1 MSIRPCALQNPVFCR
16 LKEIYD
22 NREQEARRLRASGRK
37 VIGLWGADVPEELI
51 LAAGM
56 QPIRI
61 YAEPGGPMEE
71 ADTYLEY
78 AFDPM
83 VRAQF
88 QKVVDGSYQ
97 ELADAIAI
105 SNSTDVLIRIYL
117 YLRELNRVEQ
127 ERGLPPIAF
136 IDWLFTRRR
145 MHQERNEL
153 VMKLFWE
160 QVEAWAGHSVSGE
173 AVREAAVICN
183 ENRQALRE
191 LDALRRGERVHIT
204 GSEMLVAI
212 GSGFFME
219 CREHTELLRQL
230 AEEAGQWPQIA
241 GQRVF
246 FTGSMQTDTGLY
258 ERIEEQGLV
267 IVGEDHDW
275 GGRSFDR
282 DYNRNYPPLRALVDC
297 YMLREFSSKKAFV
310 SQRVEA
316 LERQVKAVKAKGVI
330 FYTNLYEDAASWD
343 YPSQR
348 ARLEEQGIET
358 LHCAKMPWPLLK
370 EEAAGLAEQ
379 LQQLA
384 GRLEERQ
391 SAAKSGEGESCRLS
405 GEGKL
410 AGRLEEGGRGYRC
423 QDNQSQR

>member
-1 MSIRPCALQNPVFCR
+1 MSIRPCALQSPAFCR

-22 NREQEARRLRASGRK
+22 NREQEARALKAGGK
-37 VIGLWGADVPEELI
+37 KIIGLWGADVPEELV

-61 YAEPGGPMEE
+61 YADPGGPMAE

-88 QKVVDGSYQ
+88 QRVVDGSYR
-97 ELADAIAI
+97 ELLDALAI

-117 YLRELNRVEQ
+117 YLRELKRLEP

-153 VMKLFWE
+153 VMQLFWQ
-160 QVEAWAGHSVSGE
+160 QVEAWAGHPVTE
-173 AVREAAVICN
+173 DAVRDAAVICN
-183 ENRQALRE
+183 ENRKTLRE
-191 LDALRRGERVHIT
+191 LDTLRRGETVHIT
-204 GSEMLVAI
+204 GSEMLVII

-219 CREHTELLRQL
+219 RKEHTRLLRQL
-230 AEEAGQWPQIA
+230 LADAGKWPQVT
-241 GQRVF
+241 GQRLF
-246 FTGSMQTDTGLY
+246 FTGSMQTETRLY
-258 ERIEEQGLV
+258 ERIEETGCV

-275 GGRSFDR
+275 GSRFFGR
-282 DYNRNYPPLRALVDC
+282 DYNLGYSPLRALVDC

-316 LERQVKAVKAKGVI
+316 LERQVKAAKAQGVI
-330 FYTNLYEDAASWD
+330 FYTNVYEDAASWD
-343 YPSQR
+343 YPSQKE
-348 ARLEEQGIET
+348 RLEGQGIGT
-358 LHCAKMPWPLLK
+358 LHVSKMPWPLPK
-370 EEAAGLAEQ
+370 EEEAGLMEQ
-379 LQQLA
+379 LKAFASL
-384 GRLEERQ
+384 LEEHSYR
-391 SAAKSGEGESCRLS
+391 AAEEQKGEGM
-405 GEGKL
+405 
-410 AGRLEEGGRGYRC
+410 
-423 QDNQSQR
+423 